1 MITPAALTQVPLFAS
16 AREGVLGPIA
26 ARSADIHVNPGE
38 WVVLEG
44 EAAAFFIV
52 LEGLCEIVKMT
63 AGSEQIVER
72 VEPGSFFG
80 ETSLLLGSVFLAGL
94 RAVETS
100 RLMRLEALDFHEVLA
115 HCPDANRQI
124 LATMTRHVSG
134 LQQAAIVTPM
144 LSVTVLGRRNDPAC
158 YDLRDFLSRNQ
169 IGLRWIDPTNAVTV
183 EGANVP
189 PELLENGVY
198 PSVVF
203 GDRSF
208 MSAPKYPELAERL
221 GLQIAPRAT
230 TYDVAIVGAG
240 PAGLAAAVYG
250 ASEGLS
256 TVLVECRAPGGQAGS
271 SSRIENYLGFPAGVS
286 GDDLASRA
294 FHQAKR
300 FGAEVIVT
308 RQATSIVPRDGAA
321 ETHAIDL
328 DCGSRVHTKA
338 IVIATGV
345 AWRTLDIPGAKALLG
360 RGVYYGASRAEALS
374 ARGKDVFLIGGG
386 NSAGQAAM
394 LFSGYAASVTIL
406 VRGQKLSSSMS
417 QYLIDQLAKK
427 RNVFIQ
433 YGAECVGVGGTDDI
447 ESIDVARTNGALETL
462 SADALFIFIG
472 AKAETSWLP
481 DALMCDAQGF
491 ICTGRDVVDLQ
502 SSSMRTRDP
511 YLLETSIPGIFAA
524 GDVRHGS
531 MKRVASSVGEGSMA
545 IALIH
550 QFIGEPRT
558 GTGYPVDSGQT

>member
-1 MITPAALTQVPLFAS
+1 
-16 AREGVLGPIA
+16 
-26 ARSADIHVNPGE
+26 
-38 WVVLEG
+38 
-44 EAAAFFIV
+44 
-52 LEGLCEIVKMT
+52 
-63 AGSEQIVER
+63 
-72 VEPGSFFG
+72 
-80 ETSLLLGSVFLAGL
+80 
-94 RAVETS
+94 
-100 RLMRLEALDFHEVLA
+100 
-115 HCPDANRQI
+115 
-124 LATMTRHVSG
+124 MTRHVSG

-240 PAGLAAAVYG
+240 PAG
-250 ASEGLS
+250 
-256 TVLVECRAPGGQAGS
+256 
-271 SSRIENYLGFPAGVS
+271 VS

-386 NSAGQAAM
+386 
-394 LFSGYAASVTIL
+394 
-406 VRGQKLSSSMS
+406 
-417 QYLIDQLAKK
+417 
-427 RNVFIQ
+427 
-433 YGAECVGVGGTDDI
+433 
-447 ESIDVARTNGALETL
+447 
-462 SADALFIFIG
+462 
-472 AKAETSWLP
+472 
-481 DALMCDAQGF
+481 
-491 ICTGRDVVDLQ
+491 
-502 SSSMRTRDP
+502 
-511 YLLETSIPGIFAA
+511 
-524 GDVRHGS
+524 
-531 MKRVASSVGEGSMA
+531 
-545 IALIH
+545 
-550 QFIGEPRT
+550 
-558 GTGYPVDSGQT
+558 

>member
-1 MITPAALTQVPLFAS
+1 MLAHIPLFAS
-16 AREGVLGPIA
+16 AHDEALGPIV
-26 ARSADIHVNPGE
+26 ARSADIHVNSGE

-52 LEGLCEIVKMT
+52 LEGLCEIVKMA

-72 VEPGSFFG
+72 AEPGDFFG
-80 ETSLLLGSVFLAGL
+80 ETSLLLGSGLLAGL

-100 RLMRLEALDFHEVLA
+100 RLMRLEALDFHELLV

-124 LATMTRHVSG
+124 LATMARHVSG
-134 LQQAAIVTPM
+134 LQQAAIMTPM
-144 LSVTVLGRRNDPAC
+144 LSVTVIGQRNDPAC

-169 IGLRWIDPTNAVTV
+169 IGLRWIEPTNTVAVQA
-183 EGANVP
+183 ANVP
-189 PELLENGVY
+189 PELLDDGVY
-198 PSVVF
+198 PAVLF
-203 GDRSF
+203 ADRSF
-208 MSAPKYPELAERL
+208 ISAISAPKYPELAKRI

-256 TVLVECRAPGGQAGS
+256 TVLIECRAPGGQAGS

-308 RQATSIVPRDGAA
+308 RQATTIVPSDGAT
-321 ETHAIDL
+321 ETHAIVL
-328 DCGSRVHTKA
+328 DCGSRVQTKA

-345 AWRTLDIPGAKALLG
+345 AWRTLDVPGAKALLG

-394 LFSGYAASVTIL
+394 LFSSYAARVTIL
-406 VRGQKLSSSMS
+406 VRGQKLASSMS
-417 QYLIDQLAKK
+417 QYLIDQLATKG
-427 RNVFIQ
+427 NVFIE
-433 YGAECVGVGGTDDI
+433 YSAECVSVRGTDDV
-447 ESIDVARTNGALETL
+447 ESIDVAYKDGTQKTFR
-462 SADALFIFIG
+462 ADSLFIFIG

-481 DALMCDAQGF
+481 DDLICDAQGF
-491 ICTGRDVVDLQ
+491 ICTGRDVIDLQ
-502 SSSMRTRDP
+502 RSDSTRTRDP
-511 YLLETSIPGIFAA
+511 FLLETSIPGIFAA

-545 IALIH
+545 IALVH
-550 QFIGEPRT
+550 QFVSEN
-558 GTGYPVDSGQT
+558 

>member
-1 MITPAALTQVPLFAS
+1 MLTHIPLFAS
-16 AREGVLGPIA
+16 AHDGALGPIV
-26 ARSADIHVNPGE
+26 ARSADIHINSGE

-52 LEGLCEIVKMT
+52 LEGLCEIVKVT

-72 VEPGSFFG
+72 AEPGDFFG
-80 ETSLLLGSVFLAGL
+80 ETSLLLGSGLLAGL

-100 RLMRLEALDFHEVLA
+100 RLMRLEALDFHELLT

-124 LATMTRHVSG
+124 LATMARHVSG

-144 LSVTVLGRRNDPAC
+144 LSVTVIGSRNDPAC

-169 IGLRWIDPTNAVTV
+169 IGLRWIEPTNTVAVQA
-183 EGANVP
+183 ANIP
-189 PELLENGVY
+189 RELLENGIY
-198 PSVVF
+198 PAVVF
-203 GDRSF
+203 ADRSF
-208 MSAPKYPELAERL
+208 LSAPKYPELAKRL
-221 GLQIAPRAT
+221 GLQVAPRAT

-256 TVLVECRAPGGQAGS
+256 TVLIECRAPGGQAGS

-308 RQATSIVPRDGAA
+308 RQATTIVPSNGASG
-321 ETHAIDL
+321 THAIVL
-328 DCGSRVHTKA
+328 DCGSSVQTKA

-374 ARGKDVFLIGGG
+374 ARGKDVFLVGGG

-394 LFSGYAASVTIL
+394 LFSGYTGSVTIL
-406 VRGQKLSSSMS
+406 VRGQKLASSMS
-417 QYLIDQLAKK
+417 QYLIDQLATKS
-427 RNVFIQ
+427 NVFIE
-433 YGAECVGVGGTDDI
+433 YGAECVRVHGTDDI
-447 ESIDVARTNGALETL
+447 ESIDVAYKNGELKAFP
-462 SADALFIFIG
+462 ADALFIFIG

-481 DALMCDAQGF
+481 DALICDEQGF
-491 ICTGRDVVDLQ
+491 VCTGRDVVDLQ
-502 SSSMRTRDP
+502 RFDSVRARDP

-545 IALIH
+545 IALVH
-550 QFIGEPRT
+550 QFVSEN
-558 GTGYPVDSGQT
+558 

>member
-1 MITPAALTQVPLFAS
+1 MLTHIPLFAS
-16 AREGVLGPIA
+16 AHDGALGPIV
-26 ARSADIHVNPGE
+26 ARSADIHINSGE

-52 LEGLCEIVKMT
+52 LEGLCEIVKVT

-72 VEPGSFFG
+72 AEPGDFFG
-80 ETSLLLGSVFLAGL
+80 ETSLLLGSGLLAGL

-100 RLMRLEALDFHEVLA
+100 RLMRLEALDFHELLT

-124 LATMTRHVSG
+124 LATMARHVSG

-144 LSVTVLGRRNDPAC
+144 LSVTVIGSRNDPAC

-169 IGLRWIDPTNAVTV
+169 IGLRWIEPTNTVAVQA
-183 EGANVP
+183 ANIP
-189 PELLENGVY
+189 RELLENGIY
-198 PSVVF
+198 PAVVF
-203 GDRSF
+203 ADRSF
-208 MSAPKYPELAERL
+208 ISAPKYPELAKRL

-256 TVLVECRAPGGQAGS
+256 TVLIECRAPGGQAGS

-308 RQATSIVPRDGAA
+308 RQATTIVPSNGASG
-321 ETHAIDL
+321 THAIVL
-328 DCGSRVHTKA
+328 DCGSSVQTKA

-374 ARGKDVFLIGGG
+374 ARGKDVFLVGGG

-394 LFSGYAASVTIL
+394 LFSGYTGSVTIL
-406 VRGQKLSSSMS
+406 VRGQKLASSMS
-417 QYLIDQLAKK
+417 QYLIDQLATKS
-427 RNVFIQ
+427 NVFIE
-433 YGAECVGVGGTDDI
+433 YGAECVRVHGTDDI
-447 ESIDVARTNGALETL
+447 ESIDVAYKNGELKAFP
-462 SADALFIFIG
+462 ADALFIFIG

-481 DALMCDAQGF
+481 DALICDEQGF
-491 ICTGRDVVDLQ
+491 VCTGRDVVDLQ
-502 SSSMRTRDP
+502 RFDSVRARDP

-545 IALIH
+545 IALVH
-550 QFIGEPRT
+550 QFVSEN
-558 GTGYPVDSGQT
+558 

>member
-1 MITPAALTQVPLFAS
+1 MLANVPLFAS
-16 AREGVLGPIA
+16 AHDGALGPIV

-44 EAAAFFIV
+44 EAAAFFVV
-52 LEGLCEIVKMT
+52 LEGLCEIVKTT
-63 AGSEQIVER
+63 AGSEQVVDR
-72 VEPGSFFG
+72 AEPGDFFG
-80 ETSLLLGSVFLAGL
+80 ETSLLLGSGLLAGL
-94 RAVETS
+94 RAVEAS
-100 RLMRLEALDFHEVLA
+100 RLMRLEALDFHELLT

-124 LATMTRHVSG
+124 LATMARHVSG

-144 LSVTVLGRRNDPAC
+144 VSITVIGLRNDPAC

-169 IGLRWIDPTNAVTV
+169 IGLRWIEPTNAAAVAA
-183 EGANVP
+183 ANVP
-189 PELLENGVY
+189 PELLANGIY

-203 GDRSF
+203 ADRSF

-308 RQATSIVPRDGAA
+308 RQATDIVPRDANTK
-321 ETHAIDL
+321 THAIVL
-328 DCGSRVHTKA
+328 DCGSHVQTKA

-345 AWRTLDIPGAKALLG
+345 AWRTLDVPGAKALLG

-374 ARGKDVFLIGGG
+374 SRGKDVVLIGGG

-394 LFSGYAASVTIL
+394 LFAGYAASVTIL

-427 RNVFIQ
+427 RNVFIE
-433 YGAECVGVGGTDDI
+433 YGAECISVAGTDDI
-447 ESIDVARTNGALETL
+447 ESIDVAYEKGARKTFT
-462 SADALFIFIG
+462 ADALFIFIG

-481 DALMCDAQGF
+481 DAVICDEQGF

-502 SSSMRTRDP
+502 LSDSMRIRDP

-531 MKRVASSVGEGSMA
+531 MKRVAASVGEGSMA
-545 IALIH
+545 IALVH
-550 QFIGEPRT
+550 QFVSEP
-558 GTGYPVDSGQT
+558 

>member
-1 MITPAALTQVPLFAS
+1 MITPAALAHVPLFAS
-16 AREGVLGPIA
+16 AHDGALGPIV
-26 ARSADIHVNPGE
+26 ARSADIHVNQGE

-44 EAAAFFIV
+44 EAAAFFVV

-72 VEPGSFFG
+72 VEPGGFFG

-169 IGLRWIDPTNAVTV
+169 IGLRWIDPSNAGTF
-183 EGANVP
+183 ESANVP

-203 GDRSF
+203 SDRSF

-256 TVLVECRAPGGQAGS
+256 TVLVEAARRVAKLDRRRASKTILAFRRVFQATISRLERSIKPSDLVLRS
-271 SSRIENYLGFPAGVS
+271 SSRDKQPVS
-286 GDDLASRA
+286 CRGTERL
-294 FHQAKR
+294 KR
-300 FGAEVIVT
+300 
-308 RQATSIVPRDGAA
+308 
-321 ETHAIDL
+321 
-328 DCGSRVHTKA
+328 TK
-338 IVIATGV
+338 
-345 AWRTLDIPGAKALLG
+345 
-360 RGVYYGASRAEALS
+360 
-374 ARGKDVFLIGGG
+374 
-386 NSAGQAAM
+386 
-394 LFSGYAASVTIL
+394 
-406 VRGQKLSSSMS
+406 SSW
-417 QYLIDQLAKK
+417 I
-427 RNVFIQ
+427 
-433 YGAECVGVGGTDDI
+433 VGVG
-447 ESIDVARTNGALETL
+447 
-462 SADALFIFIG
+462 
-472 AKAETSWLP
+472 
-481 DALMCDAQGF
+481 
-491 ICTGRDVVDLQ
+491 CTPRQ
-502 SSSMRTRDP
+502 SSSRRAWRGVPSTFP
-511 YLLETSIPGIFAA
+511 
-524 GDVRHGS
+524 VRKHC
-531 MKRVASSVGEGSMA
+531 
-545 IALIH
+545 
-550 QFIGEPRT
+550 
-558 GTGYPVDSGQT
+558 

>member
-1 MITPAALTQVPLFAS
+1 MITPAAIAHIPLFAS
-16 AREGVLGPIA
+16 ARDGALDTLV
-26 ARSADIHVNPGE
+26 ARSADISVNPGE
-38 WVVLEG
+38 WIVLEG
-44 EAAAFFIV
+44 EAAAFYIV
-52 LEGLCEIVKMT
+52 LEGICEIVKMT

-72 VEPGSFFG
+72 MGPGEFFG
-80 ETSLLLGSVFLAGL
+80 ETSLLLGSGLLAGL
-94 RAVETS
+94 RAVEKS
-100 RLMRLEALDFHEVLA
+100 RLMRLEPLDFHELLVR
-115 HCPDANRQI
+115 CPDANRQI
-124 LATMTRHVSG
+124 LATMARHVSG

-144 LSVTVLGRRNDPAC
+144 LSVTVIGRRNDPAC
-158 YDLRDFLSRNQ
+158 YDLRDFLARNQ
-169 IGLRWIDPTNAVTV
+169 IGLRWIEPTNALAL
-183 EGANVP
+183 EAANVP
-189 PELLENGVY
+189 AELLDDGMY
-198 PSVVF
+198 PAVVF
-203 GDRSF
+203 ADRSF
-208 MSAPKYPELAERL
+208 MAAPKYPELAHRL
-221 GLQIAPRAT
+221 GLQVAPRAT

-308 RQATSIVPRDGAA
+308 RQATRIEPSDESAD
-321 ETHAIDL
+321 THAIVL
-328 DCGSRVHTKA
+328 DCGNRVHTKA

-345 AWRTLDIPGAKALLG
+345 AWRTLDIPGANGLLG

-394 LFSGYAASVTIL
+394 LFSGYAASVTLL

-427 RNVFIQ
+427 SNVHIQ
-433 YGAECVGVGGTDDI
+433 YGAQCVSVSGTDDI
-447 ESIDVARTNGALETL
+447 ESIEVAYRDGERKTFP
-462 SADALFIFIG
+462 ADALFIFIG

-481 DALMCDAQGF
+481 PALICDEQGF
-491 ICTGRDVVDLQ
+491 VCTGRDVVDLRRFD
-502 SSSMRTRDP
+502 SIRARDP

-545 IALIH
+545 IALVH
-550 QFIGEPRT
+550 QFVGET
-558 GTGYPVDSGQT
+558 

>member
-1 MITPAALTQVPLFAS
+1 MLTHIPLFAS
-16 AREGVLGPIA
+16 AHDGALGPIV
-26 ARSADIHVNPGE
+26 ARSADIHINSGE

-52 LEGLCEIVKMT
+52 LEGLCEIVKVT

-72 VEPGSFFG
+72 AEPGDFFG
-80 ETSLLLGSVFLAGL
+80 ETSLLLGSGLLAGL

-100 RLMRLEALDFHEVLA
+100 RLMRLEALDFHELLT

-124 LATMTRHVSG
+124 LATMARHVSG

-144 LSVTVLGRRNDPAC
+144 LSVTVIGSRNDPAC

-169 IGLRWIDPTNAVTV
+169 IGLRWIEPTNTVAVQA
-183 EGANVP
+183 ANIP
-189 PELLENGVY
+189 RELLENGIY
-198 PSVVF
+198 PAVVF
-203 GDRSF
+203 ADRSF
-208 MSAPKYPELAERL
+208 ISAPKYPELAKRL
-221 GLQIAPRAT
+221 GLQVAPRAT

-256 TVLVECRAPGGQAGS
+256 TVLIECRAPGGQAGS

-308 RQATSIVPRDGAA
+308 RQATTIVPSNGASG
-321 ETHAIDL
+321 THAIVL
-328 DCGSRVHTKA
+328 DCGSSVQTKA

-374 ARGKDVFLIGGG
+374 ARGKDVFLVGGG

-394 LFSGYAASVTIL
+394 LFSGYTGSVTIL
-406 VRGQKLSSSMS
+406 VRGQKLASSMS
-417 QYLIDQLAKK
+417 QYLIDQLATKS
-427 RNVFIQ
+427 NVFIE
-433 YGAECVGVGGTDDI
+433 YGAECVRVHGTDDI
-447 ESIDVARTNGALETL
+447 ESIDVAYKNGELKAFP
-462 SADALFIFIG
+462 ADALFIFIG

-481 DALMCDAQGF
+481 DALICDEQGF
-491 ICTGRDVVDLQ
+491 VCTGRDVVDLQ
-502 SSSMRTRDP
+502 RFDSVRARDP

-545 IALIH
+545 IALVH
-550 QFIGEPRT
+550 QFVSEN
-558 GTGYPVDSGQT
+558 